1 MKINK
6 KILST
11 IIAEAVSARV
21 QAAVDKKNEKLK
33 SDFKKKVTNEVND
46 SANRDRMEG
55 LVNEQDFIQMTR
67 AIYSIGDDLVQEGF
81 SVNDIEDYM
90 IDVVRHTL
98 ASLHGLSE
106 RKLTKKEKT
115 GLKKLHKDVPKK
127 EFTKKYGKEEGEKI
141 YYATTTKM
149 AKKKY

>member
-1 MKINK
+1 MKIDK
-6 KILST
+6 KTLT
-11 IIAEAVSARV
+11 LIIAEAVSARV

-33 SDFKKKVTNEVND
+33 SDFKKKVTNEVDD
-46 SANRDRMEG
+46 SMNRDRIEG
-55 LVNEQDFIQMTR
+55 LVNEQDYIQLTR
-67 AIYSIGDDLVQEGF
+67 SIFVIGEDLVNEGF
-81 SVNDIEDYM
+81 SVNDIEDYV

-106 RKLTKKEKT
+106 RKLTKKEKA

-141 YYATTTKM
+141 YHATTTKM

>member
-90 IDVVRHTL
+90 IDVIRHTL
-98 ASLHGLSE
+98 ASLHGVSE

-141 YYATTTKM
+141 YHATTTKM